1 MKAKTP
7 LLAVYKWIHSNNI
20 SLFFNI
26 QKPRIVWRRGK
37 CHKKV
42 RTCSP
47 VTKTLSLLSSFSWHP
62 REESPSVV
70 IIRVSCAGLTYK
82 FGYALW
88 NLRET
93 FWRCPYNVSSGTYCK
108 AECQIFVLLWELAQ
122 AKREMVSLVPEDT
135 ASCCCKRMQDICF
148 SWAPSAHST
157 FLSTL
162 ESALWDLYW

>member
-1 MKAKTP
+1 MKAKNP

-37 CHKKV
+37 CDKKV

-47 VTKTLSLLSSFSWHP
+47 VTKTLSHFVILLLTS
-62 REESPSVV
+62 EESPSVV
-70 IIRVSCAGLTYK
+70 INRVSCAGLTYK

-88 NLRET
+88 NLREK
-93 FWRCPYNVSSGTYCK
+93 FWTCPYNVSSGTYCK
-108 AECQIFVLLWELAQ
+108 AECQIFVLLCELAQ
-122 AKREMVSLVPEDT
+122 AKREMVPLVPEDT
-135 ASCCCKRMQDICF
+135 ASCCCKWMQDICF
-148 SWAPSAHST
+148 SWAPSTHST